1 MRTRPIEY
9 LGHFLPIVHFL
20 ERHLLYRSTCDNHAV
35 VKIILH
41 LVKVFIEFLHM
52 LDRRVLG
59 RMAFYLHKVELH
71 LQGVL
76 LRRRTRSVSVVI
88 FSGIKFSTTTRS
100 GRMSCSDARNE
111 SITKMCSFFNS
122 STAGKFF
129 CRFKGIFFP

>member
-20 ERHLLYRSTCDNHAV
+20 ERHLLYRGTCDNHAV

-59 RMAFYLHKVELH
+59 SMAFYLHKVELH
-71 LQGVL
+71 LQGGIAQEANKVC
-76 LRRRTRSVSVVI
+76 LRRDLQWHQVQHNYT
-88 FSGIKFSTTTRS
+88 
-100 GRMSCSDARNE
+100 
-111 SITKMCSFFNS
+111 
-122 STAGKFF
+122 
-129 CRFKGIFFP
+129 